1 MVKTIAVVGAGQ
13 MGSGI
18 AQQSAVSG
26 HSVILNDIEER
37 FVQAG
42 LATIKKSLGKF
53 VEKGKMSQNDMDAA
67 LQRIRPTTNLLDC
80 AKADLVVEAV
90 VEKADVKKQIF
101 QKLDAAAGPATILAS
116 NTSSIPITELASVTK
131 RPDRFIGMHFMNPV
145 PIMQLVEVI
154 RGHETSDAT
163 TKTVMDL
170 SRKMGKTPV
179 EVRDF
184 PAFATN
190 RILLPMI
197 NEAFYALMEGVAS
210 ARDIDTCAKL
220 GLNHPMGPLELADFV
235 GLDTCLYVMEV
246 MHQGFG
252 DSKYRPCPLLR
263 KYVQSGRLGKKVG
276 KGVYDYAPAK

>member
-1 MVKTIAVVGAGQ
+1 MVQRIAVVGAGQ

-18 AQQSAVSG
+18 AQAAAVTG
-26 HSVILNDIEER
+26 HEVVLHDVEDR
-37 FVQAG
+37 FIQKG
-42 LATIKKSLGKF
+42 LETIKKSLSKF
-53 VEKGKMSQNDMDAA
+53 VEKGKLTPKDMNEA
-67 LQRIRPTTNLLDC
+67 LGRIRSTTQLLDC
-80 AKADLVVEAV
+80 ADADLVIEAV
-90 VEKADVKKQIF
+90 SEKSDLKKDVF
-101 QKLDAAAGPATILAS
+101 RKLDARAAPATIFAT
-116 NTSSIPITELASVTK
+116 NTSSIPITELAAATK

-145 PIMQLVEVI
+145 PLMQLVEVI
-154 RGHETSDAT
+154 RGHETNDAT
-163 TKTVMDL
+163 TKIIMDL
-170 SRKMGKTPV
+170 ARKMGKTPV
-179 EVRDF
+179 EVHDF

-263 KYVQSGRLGKKVG
+263 QYVQAGRLGKKVG
-276 KGVYDYAPAK
+276 KGVYEYPAK